1 MPYTTS
7 SGARARLIQGAR
19 CFRDNEGGNAM
30 QVIGLTGGIASGKSL
45 VSEVLRDEYEATVIS
60 GDELGHQAY
69 LPDTDAWKDII
80 ARWGEGVMNA
90 ETREIDRRQ
99 LGGIV
104 FADPAELT
112 ALNEI
117 TWPRIRALAE
127 KTISDLRESGVK
139 IAVLEAAIMIE
150 AGWTDLCDE
159 LWVTQASEEDAI
171 SRLQSRNGLTEEQ
184 ARQRINSQLSN
195 KEREDYADVLLQN
208 TGTIEELRIRVG
220 ELWHARIRPFL

>member
-1 MPYTTS
+1 
-7 SGARARLIQGAR
+7 
-19 CFRDNEGGNAM
+19 M

-69 LPDTDAWKDII
+69 LPDTDAWKDIL
-80 ARWGEGVMNA
+80 ARWGDDLMNP
-90 ETREIDRRQ
+90 ETREIDRRK
-99 LGGIV
+99 LGAIV

-150 AGWTDLCDE
+150 AGWTDMCDE
-159 LWVTQASEEDAI
+159 LWVTQASEADAI

-184 ARQRINSQLSN
+184 AKQRINAQLSN
-195 KEREDYADVLLQN
+195 EERADEADVLLQN

>member
-1 MPYTTS
+1 
-7 SGARARLIQGAR
+7 
-19 CFRDNEGGNAM
+19 M

-45 VSEVLRDEYEATVIS
+45 VSEILRDEYEATVIS

-69 LPDTDAWKDII
+69 LPDTDAWKDIL
-80 ARWGEGVMNA
+80 ARWGDDLMNPD
-90 ETREIDRRQ
+90 TREIDRRK
-99 LGGIV
+99 LGAIV
-104 FADPAELT
+104 FADSAELT

-127 KTISDLRESGVK
+127 KTIADLREGGAK

-150 AGWTDLCDE
+150 AGWTDMCDE
-159 LWVTQASEEDAI
+159 LWVTEASEADAI
-171 SRLQSRNGLTEEQ
+171 ARLQSRNGLTEEQ
-184 ARQRINSQLSN
+184 AKQRINAQLSN
-195 KEREDYADVLLQN
+195 EQRADEADVLLQN

>member
-1 MPYTTS
+1 
-7 SGARARLIQGAR
+7 
-19 CFRDNEGGNAM
+19 M

-69 LPDTDAWKDII
+69 LPDTDAWKDIL
-80 ARWGEGVMNA
+80 ARWGDDLMNPD
-90 ETREIDRRQ
+90 TREIDRRK

-104 FADPAELT
+104 FADPEELK

-117 TWPRIRALAE
+117 TWPRIRTLAE
-127 KTISDLRESGVK
+127 NRITELRESGVK

-150 AGWTDLCDE
+150 AGWTDMCDE
-159 LWVTQASEEDAI
+159 LWVTQASEADAI
-171 SRLQSRNGLTEEQ
+171 SRLQSRNNLTEEQ
-184 ARQRINSQLSN
+184 AKQRINAQLSN
-195 KEREDYADVLLQN
+195 EERADEADVLLQN

>member
-1 MPYTTS
+1 
-7 SGARARLIQGAR
+7 
-19 CFRDNEGGNAM
+19 M

-69 LPDTDAWKDII
+69 LPDTDAWKDIL
-80 ARWGEGVMNA
+80 ARWGDDVMNP
-90 ETREIDRRQ
+90 ETREIDRRK
-99 LGGIV
+99 LGAIV

-127 KTISDLRESGVK
+127 KTIADLRESGVK

-159 LWVTQASEEDAI
+159 LWVAQSSEEETIA
-171 SRLQSRNGLTEEQ
+171 RLQSRNGLTEEQ
-184 ARQRINSQLSN
+184 ARQRINAQLSN
-195 KEREDYADVLLQN
+195 EEREDYADVLLKN

>member
-1 MPYTTS
+1 
-7 SGARARLIQGAR
+7 
-19 CFRDNEGGNAM
+19 M

-45 VSEVLRDEYEATVIS
+45 VSEILRDEYEATVIS

-69 LPDTDAWKDII
+69 LPDTDAWKDIL
-80 ARWGEGVMNA
+80 ARWGDDLMNPD
-90 ETREIDRRQ
+90 TREIDRRK
-99 LGGIV
+99 LGAIV

-127 KTISDLRESGVK
+127 KTIADLREGGAK

-150 AGWTDLCDE
+150 AGWTDMCDE
-159 LWVTQASEEDAI
+159 LWVTEASEADAI

-184 ARQRINSQLSN
+184 AKQRINAQLSN
-195 KEREDYADVLLQN
+195 EERADEADVLLQN

>member
-1 MPYTTS
+1 
-7 SGARARLIQGAR
+7 
-19 CFRDNEGGNAM
+19 M

-45 VSEVLRDEYEATVIS
+45 VNEILRDEYDATIIS

-69 LPDTDAWKDII
+69 LPDTDAWKDIL
-80 ARWGEGVMNA
+80 ARWGDDLMNP
-90 ETREIDRRQ
+90 ESREIDRRK

-104 FADPAELT
+104 FADPEELK

-127 KTISDLRESGVK
+127 QRIVELREGGAK
-139 IAVLEAAIMIE
+139 ITVLEAAIMIE

-159 LWVTQASEEDAI
+159 VWVTQATEEDAI
-171 SRLQSRNGLTEEQ
+171 SRLQARNSLTEEQ
-184 ARQRINSQLSN
+184 AMQRIRSQLSN
-195 KEREDYADVLLQN
+195 DEREDYADVLLKN
-208 TGTIEELRIRVG
+208 TGTIEELRVRVG

>member
-1 MPYTTS
+1 
-7 SGARARLIQGAR
+7 
-19 CFRDNEGGNAM
+19 M

-45 VSEVLRDEYEATVIS
+45 VSEILRDEYEATVIS

-69 LPDTDAWKDII
+69 LPDTDAWKDIL
-80 ARWGEGVMNA
+80 ARWGDDLMNP
-90 ETREIDRRQ
+90 ETREIDRRK
-99 LGGIV
+99 LGAIV
-104 FADPAELT
+104 FSDPAELT

-127 KTISDLRESGVK
+127 KTISDLREGGAK

-150 AGWTDLCDE
+150 AGWTDMCDE
-159 LWVTQASEEDAI
+159 LWVTEASEADAI
-171 SRLQSRNGLTEEQ
+171 ARLQSRNGLTEEQ
-184 ARQRINSQLSN
+184 AKQRINAQLSN
-195 KEREDYADVLLQN
+195 EARADEADVLLQN

>member
-1 MPYTTS
+1 
-7 SGARARLIQGAR
+7 
-19 CFRDNEGGNAM
+19 M

-69 LPDTDAWKDII
+69 LPDTDAWKDIL
-80 ARWGEGVMNA
+80 ARWGDDLMNPD
-90 ETREIDRRQ
+90 TREIDRRK
-99 LGGIV
+99 LGAIV
-104 FADPAELT
+104 FADPEELK

-127 KTISDLRESGVK
+127 KTITDLRESGVK

-159 LWVTQASEEDAI
+159 LWVAQSSRTDAI
-171 SRLQSRNGLTEEQ
+171 ARYSRPANNLTEEQ
-184 ARQRINSQLSN
+184 ARPAN
-195 KEREDYADVLLQN
+195 KRASFPMRSARTEADVLLCRTPALSRN
-208 TGTIEELRIRVG
+208 CASASASSGTPAS
-220 ELWHARIRPFL
+220 ARSCRLPSYTDRNHSKGLE

>member
-1 MPYTTS
+1 
-7 SGARARLIQGAR
+7 
-19 CFRDNEGGNAM
+19 M

-69 LPDTDAWKDII
+69 LPDTDAWKDIL
-80 ARWGEGVMNA
+80 ARWGDDLMNPD
-90 ETREIDRRQ
+90 TREIDRRK
-99 LGGIV
+99 LGAIV
-104 FADPAELT
+104 FADPEELK

-127 KTISDLRESGVK
+127 KTITDLRESGVK

-159 LWVTQASEEDAI
+159 LWVAQSSEEDAI
-171 SRLQSRNGLTEEQ
+171 ARLQARNNLTEEQ
-184 ARQRINSQLSN
+184 ARQRINAQLSN
-195 KEREDYADVLLQN
+195 EERADEADVLLQN